1 MDQILAWHLIIIIVT
16 WFTVKWIMRALF
28 VALLLQMAARVIDQ
42 VKNSIKGGDSE
53 K

>member
-1 MDQILAWHLIIIIVT
+1 
-16 WFTVKWIMRALF
+16 MRALF

-42 VKNSIKGGDSE
+42 IKNSLKGGGQE

>member
-1 MDQILAWHLIIIIVT
+1 VDQILAWQVIIIIIT

-42 VKNSIKGGDSE
+42 IKNSLKGGGQE

>member
-1 MDQILAWHLIIIIVT
+1 VDQILAWQVIIIIIT

-28 VALLLQMAARVIDQ
+28 VALLLQMVARLIDQ
-42 VKNSIKGGDSE
+42 IKNSLKGGGQE

>member
-1 MDQILAWHLIIIIVT
+1 MDQIVTWQVITIIIT

-28 VALLLQMAARVIDQ
+28 VNLLLQMAARVIDQ
-42 VKNSIKGGDSE
+42 VKKSIKGGDSD